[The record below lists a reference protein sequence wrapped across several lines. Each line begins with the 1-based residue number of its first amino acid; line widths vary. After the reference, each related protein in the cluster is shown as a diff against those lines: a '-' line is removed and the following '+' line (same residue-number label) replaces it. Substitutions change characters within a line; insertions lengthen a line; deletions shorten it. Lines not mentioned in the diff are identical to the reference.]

1 MTSLPVPVS
10 PWSNT
15 VESVCATRR
24 AELTTRDNAGLEP
37 TKELSDTSDR
47 VVAGRNTLIDVPI
60 TFILLATITA
70 DLQKKLT
77 VWVDSNYSSLRLGES
92 RGPLE
97 H

>member
-1 MTSLPVPVS
+1 
-10 PWSNT
+10 
-15 VESVCATRR
+15 
-24 AELTTRDNAGLEP
+24 
-37 TKELSDTSDR
+37 

-97 H
+97 R